1 MCLPTGTTWRLALS
15 VDAGKG
21 DAGKTN
27 KKKTQEIET
36 TEIRQQK

>member
-21 DAGKTN
+21 DAGK
-27 KKKTQEIET
+27 KKKTKQEIET
-36 TEIRQQK
+36 TEIREQK